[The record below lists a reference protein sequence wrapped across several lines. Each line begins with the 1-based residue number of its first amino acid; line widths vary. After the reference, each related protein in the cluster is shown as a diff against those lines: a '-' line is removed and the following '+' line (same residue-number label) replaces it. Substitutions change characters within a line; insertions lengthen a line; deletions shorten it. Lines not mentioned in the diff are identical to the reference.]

1 MRSRIGGREGTN
13 FKKIFFSSPPFFTR
27 IIFSMNAIPPRTN
40 RKPAF
45 TRRHSAA
52 HTGSLRYTSLPY
64 CPLDILAAS
73 EQKNHEGPLN
83 PPVRYIH
90 RAAGENGFQARCA
103 AYATPG
109 GIRAKRQRPGCS
121 LIGTPMAA
129 AGRIRVVSP
138 YMPAPRYFRA
148 PHVRDGTVA
157 RGQQSDPPGTS
168 LADAL

>member
-13 FKKIFFSSPPFFTR
+13 FKKIFFSSPDFFHSGYFFRECDSTSQHPQTGLHAPPFGR
-27 IIFSMNAIPPRTN
+27 AY
-40 RKPAF
+40 KP
-45 TRRHSAA
+45 
-52 HTGSLRYTSLPY
+52 LRYTSLAY

-90 RAAGENGFQARCA
+90 RAAGENGFQVRCA